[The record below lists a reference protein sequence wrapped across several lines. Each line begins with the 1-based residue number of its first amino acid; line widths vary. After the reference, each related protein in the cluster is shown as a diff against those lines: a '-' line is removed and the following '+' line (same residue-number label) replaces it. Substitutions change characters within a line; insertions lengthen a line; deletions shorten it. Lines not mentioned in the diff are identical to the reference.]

1 MFRQAGRMYDSV
13 HYLNAQSRATEYS
26 LGLQQRALFL
36 RVSSRF
42 HARPPEHYFVRS
54 HDLILYL
61 YV

>member
-1 MFRQAGRMYDSV
+1 MYDSV